1 MFKILGAS
9 WVTARLARSVN
20 PASPSWALAAIG
32 IARYQY
38 KTEKA
43 QNKRL
48 KSLLAS
54 PVICEIAAGD
64 AQRAAALVETA
75 LPYALPLSASARSL
89 FSVLAECPDPDPP
102 PEWAAVE
109 PGQQQVVLR
118 DTQEWASVVG
128 RPAGRRAAR
137 HGRS

>member
-20 PASPSWALAAIG
+20 LASPFWALAAVG

-43 QNKRL
+43 QNRRL
-48 KSLLAS
+48 KFLLTS
-54 PVICEIAAGD
+54 PVVCEIAARD
-64 AQRAAALVETA
+64 TQRAAALVES
-75 LPYALPLSASARSL
+75 ALPLSASARSL
-89 FSVLAECPDPDPP
+89 FSVLAESPDPQ
-102 PEWAAVE
+102 PELAAAE
-109 PGQQQVVLR
+109 PAGQQVILR
-118 DTQEWASVVG
+118 DTQEWTSIVG
-128 RPAGRRAAR
+128 RSPGRRAAR